1 MSTMQTWRKAYGSLK
16 DQTKVGL
23 VDVNSDFKVAI
34 KTLIV
39 IHRTLREGDPTFREE
54 LVNFPQRGCVLQLG
68 NFKDDSNPTGWDCSA
83 WVRTYGL
90 LLEER
95 LECFR
100 VLKYDIEAE
109 KYQYL
114 FKVKIISRIGA
125 SSIFSLFLQKPK
137 IAVVFLVRN
146 RIPLDLVWDE
156 FFQRLMGE
164 SNNARENCIIV
175 IKTYGF
181 TSGFLKHPRKLFHVS
196 IQQSVFVSFQTLIP
210 QWPHSLQH

>member
-1 MSTMQTWRKAYGSLK
+1 MQTWRKAYGSLK

-39 IHRTLREGDPTFREE
+39 IHRTLREGDLTFREE
-54 LVNFPQRGCVLQLG
+54 LVNFPQRGRVLQLG

-114 FKVKIISRIGA
+114 FKVKIIR
-125 SSIFSLFLQKPK
+125 FDF
-137 IAVVFLVRN
+137 
-146 RIPLDLVWDE
+146 
-156 FFQRLMGE
+156 
-164 SNNARENCIIV
+164 
-175 IKTYGF
+175 
-181 TSGFLKHPRKLFHVS
+181 
-196 IQQSVFVSFQTLIP
+196 
-210 QWPHSLQH
+210 